1 VNLTKG
7 GMSLKAV
14 RLFQRLLGIVLLVY
28 GIYLIFGADQFYGV
42 LLIIL
47 AFLILPNTSKG
58 KHRSYSHDYDGR
70 DYHHESAL
78 DSGGS
83 DGGGDSGGGGD

>member
-1 VNLTKG
+1 
-7 GMSLKAV
+7 MSLKAV
-14 RLFQRLLGIVLLVY
+14 KLLQRVLGAVLLVA

-47 AFLILPNTSKG
+47 AFLVFPNVSKR
-58 KHRSYSHDYDGR
+58 KDRSYSQDYDGR
-70 DYHHESAL
+70 DYHHDSAF

-83 DGGGDSGGGGD
+83 DGGGDAGGGGGD

>member
-1 VNLTKG
+1 
-7 GMSLKAV
+7 MV
-14 RLFQRLLGIVLLVY
+14 RLLQRLLGVVLLVF

-47 AFLILPNTSKG
+47 AFLIFPNVNKG
-58 KHRSYSHDYDGR
+58 KQRSYSHDYDGR
-70 DYHHESAL
+70 DYHHDSAF

-83 DGGGDSGGGGD
+83 DGGGDSGGGGGD